1 MSDHAKYWWEYEGIG
16 ILIHCWW
23 KQKMEQLC
31 WKTIWQSFKDL
42 NMTIIQSSHFTFS
55 YLHKAIKDL
64 CMYICSTF
72 ICSSLI
78 CNSQNR
84 KQVLF
89 ILKAGGEGD
98 DRGWDGWM
106 ASPTQWTWVW
116 VSSGSWCW
124 TGKPGVLQCMG
135 LQRVKHDWATELNWL
150 NWTHPLQLPQG
161 RWDVCSVEFPLESNP
176 TGSHFLPMLLNPIWT
191 SSIQESPDLQIF
203 NFSSC
208 SFRPSPG
215 RPH

>member
-89 ILKAGGEGD
+89 IDSQVDKQTVVCPNTEIPHSKKINKRERTTDIYNIDKSQDNYAD
-98 DRGWDGWM
+98 WK
-106 ASPTQWTWVW
+106 
-116 VSSGSWCW
+116 
-124 TGKPGVLQCMG
+124 KPDKMSACYLISIH
-135 LQRVKHDWATELNWL
+135 VK
-150 NWTHPLQLPQG
+150 
-161 RWDVCSVEFPLESNP
+161 F
-176 TGSHFLPMLLNPIWT
+176 
-191 SSIQESPDLQIF
+191 
-203 NFSSC
+203 
-208 SFRPSPG
+208 
-215 RPH
+215 